1 MTTYLFQA
9 PPLLKIQLFIA
20 LCIFLT
26 ALYHLINSPNLIK
39 SIISFGLLNTSVI
52 VFFILLSTRSGGGT
66 PIIGD
71 SPALGNMI
79 DPLPQALM
87 ITAII
92 IGAASTSLAL
102 MISIKL
108 FHYYG
113 SLQWKD
119 IYARRSS

>member
-1 MTTYLFQA
+1 MIFQLFQSPA
-9 PPLLKIQLFIA
+9 LLKFQLFLA
-20 LCIFLT
+20 LCLFLV

-39 SIISFGLLNTSVI
+39 SIISFGLLNSSVI
-52 VFFILLSTRSGGGT
+52 VFFTLLSTRSGRST
-66 PIIGD
+66 PILGD
-71 SPALGNMI
+71 SLSLGAMV

-92 IGAASTSLAL
+92 IGAASTSLSL

-113 SLQWKD
+113 SLEWKD
-119 IYARRSS
+119 IYTRRSS